1 MINHAFMSWQQYIQ
15 MFDKFI
21 LIPDFVP
28 IDWAIYV
35 EDDHTYCYFW
45 LIYEHFD
52 LQSIHKIFEMVN
64 CVRILFVSIPFLI
77 KHFKKKIS
85 YKSILLDNLFSLYL
99 TFWIFWANW
108 GQCFS
113 LTKWEFS
120 LKNTQ
125 NKNLILNR
133 FVLCV
138 NTIRITFS
146 VQFQFFFI
154 SISSFFRGNSI
165 LSGSHWDFVLSTSR
179 QNFSSNWFDFDCF
192 LFFFLLLL
200 LLLRFIDFINFIC
213 VSFCDTLY
221 TSVMDPFFHL
231 PTEKKGFSSISLYTC
246 IQFDLIRCSL
256 HKRKTLNQKRKME
269 FSMSLYICSIKRYFC
284 EYLCFAAI
292 FNGSKAFSSRKNRS
306 IEFLFILSL

>member
-99 TFWIFWANW
+99 IFWIFWANW

-138 NTIRITFS
+138 NTTLFQCNSIFFL
-146 VQFQFFFI
+146 FQFRAFFVEI
-154 SISSFFRGNSI
+154 QFCLAVIETLCYPHRDRIFRRIDLI
-165 LSGSHWDFVLSTSR
+165 LIVFY
-179 QNFSSNWFDFDCF
+179 
-192 LFFFLLLL
+192 FFF
-200 LLLRFIDFINFIC
+200 
-213 VSFCDTLY
+213 FCY
-221 TSVMDPFFHL
+221 
-231 PTEKKGFSSISLYTC
+231 C
-246 IQFDLIRCSL
+246 C
-256 HKRKTLNQKRKME
+256 
-269 FSMSLYICSIKRYFC
+269 
-284 EYLCFAAI
+284 CFA
-292 FNGSKAFSSRKNRS
+292 
-306 IEFLFILSL
+306 L